1 MSSFQPPL
9 GAREERIAY
18 NEVWCRDLNQR
29 VAKWAGS
36 GVPAEGFRCECW
48 RVGCEERIRLSGEE
62 WREVRSKAN
71 RFAVAPEHI
80 AAELEAV
87 VREYP
92 HFWLIEK
99 QGRAGEV
106 AKELS

>member
-1 MSSFQPPL
+1 MS
-9 GAREERIAY
+9 REKRIAE
-18 NEVWCRDLNQR
+18 NEAFCRDLNKSKDDWLRSGLQ
-29 VAKWAGS
+29 VA
-36 GVPAEGFRCECW
+36 GFRCECW

-106 AKELS
+106 ARELS

>member
-1 MSSFQPPL
+1 
-9 GAREERIAY
+9 
-18 NEVWCRDLNQR
+18 
-29 VAKWAGS
+29 
-36 GVPAEGFRCECW
+36 
-48 RVGCEERIRLSGEE
+48 VGCEERIRLSGEE

>member
-1 MSSFQPPL
+1 
-9 GAREERIAY
+9 
-18 NEVWCRDLNQR
+18 
-29 VAKWAGS
+29 
-36 GVPAEGFRCECW
+36 
-48 RVGCEERIRLSGEE
+48 
-62 WREVRSKAN
+62 
-71 RFAVAPEHI
+71 VAPEHI